1 MVSGFA
7 RLWARALPA
16 YGLGLRPPMVSGF
29 ARLWS
34 RALPAYGL
42 PYLKFYDDL
51 FYIDYKY
58 KGPRRKERVP
68 QNIH

>member
-1 MVSGFA
+1 
-7 RLWARALPA
+7 
-16 YGLGLRPPMVSGF
+16 MVSGF

-34 RALPAYGL
+34 RASPASGLGLRPPLVSSGL
-42 PYLKFYDDL
+42 PDLKFYDDL